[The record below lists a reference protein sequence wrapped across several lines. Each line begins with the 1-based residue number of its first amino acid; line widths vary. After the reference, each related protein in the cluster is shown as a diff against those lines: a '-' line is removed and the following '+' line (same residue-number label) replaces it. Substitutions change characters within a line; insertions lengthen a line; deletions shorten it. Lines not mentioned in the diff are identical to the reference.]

1 MMAKM
6 SNSRCMSDQ
15 DQTAVPAGVPPD
27 LATGWR
33 PADRSGFLQGVGA
46 RLRYAC
52 WNAPGTP
59 GGTPRGSVVVL
70 QGRAEFI
77 EKYGTE
83 VVPELLA
90 RGYAVF
96 AVDLRGQGL
105 SDRPLADYDKGHI
118 DDFATYVADLGLFL
132 DKVVAPAA
140 PRPILALSHSTSGTI
155 VLRYLAER
163 GVGPLSAAIF
173 VSPMTGLYRG
183 FLIRT
188 LLAVTSPFGLR
199 DEEFMVATGPYDPR
213 HRNFATNDVTTDER
227 RYRFTDQWF
236 KADPRLRLGGP
247 TIGWLRQALRSIDRL
262 ASPGVLER
270 IDLPVLV
277 VSASDDHVVDRAS
290 HGPTVTRIRNAQHV
304 VVDGARHEILME
316 TDALRA
322 QFWAAFDRLA
332 ARVA

>member
-6 SNSRCMSDQ
+6 SNSRCMKDQ
-15 DQTAVPAGVPPD
+15 HDTAAPAGVPAN
-27 LATGWR
+27 LAATWR
-33 PADRSGFLQGVGA
+33 PADRYGFLEGAGA

-52 WNAPGTP
+52 WNTSA
-59 GGTPRGSVVVL
+59 TPRGTAVVL

-83 VVPELLA
+83 TVGELLA
-90 RGYAVF
+90 RGFSVF

-105 SDRPLADYDKGHI
+105 SDRPLANHDKGHI
-118 DDFATYVADLGLFL
+118 DDFATYVADLQLFL
-132 DKVVAPAA
+132 DKVVTPAA
-140 PRPILALSHSTSGTI
+140 PRPILALSHSTSGNI

-163 GVGPLSAAIF
+163 GAGPLAAAVF
-173 VSPMTGLYRG
+173 VSPMTGLCRA

-188 LLAVTSPFGLR
+188 ILAITSPFGLR
-199 DEEFMVATGPYDPR
+199 DEEYMLATGPYDPK
-213 HRNFATNDVTTDER
+213 HRNFATNDVTSDER

-247 TIGWLRQALRSIDRL
+247 TIGWLRQGLRSIDLL

-270 IDLPVLV
+270 IDLPVLL
-277 VSASDDHVVDRAS
+277 VSAGDDHVVDRAS
-290 HGPTVTRIRNAQHV
+290 HGPAVARMRNAQHV

-316 TDALRA
+316 TDARRA

-332 ARVA
+332 ARIA

>member
-6 SNSRCMSDQ
+6 SNSGCMTDP
-15 DQTAVPAGVPPD
+15 DHTAAPAGVPPD
-27 LATGWR
+27 LAASWR
-33 PADRSGFLQGVGA
+33 PADRYGFLQGAGT

-52 WNAPGTP
+52 WNTP
-59 GGTPRGSVVVL
+59 GTPRGSIVVL

-83 VVPELLA
+83 VVPELLD
-90 RGYAVF
+90 RGFTVF

-105 SDRPLADYDKGHI
+105 SDRPLADHDKGHV
-118 DDFATYVADLGLFL
+118 DDFATYVADLRLFL
-132 DKVVAPAA
+132 DKIIAPTA
-140 PRPILALSHSTSGTI
+140 PRPILALSHSTSGNI
-155 VLRYLAER
+155 LLRSLAEQ
-163 GVGPLSAAIF
+163 GAGPLSAAAF
-173 VSPMTGLYRG
+173 VSPMTGLCRA

-188 LLAVTSPFGLR
+188 LLAVTSPFGRR
-199 DEEFMVATGPYDPR
+199 DEAYMLATGPYDPR
-213 HRNFATNDVTTDER
+213 HRNFATNDVTADER

-236 KADPRLRLGGP
+236 KSDPRLSLGGP
-247 TIGWLRQALRSIDRL
+247 TIGWLRQGLRSIDRL
-262 ASPGVLER
+262 VSPGVLER

-277 VSASDDHVVDRAS
+277 VSAGDDHVVDPTS
-290 HGPTVTRIRNAQHV
+290 HGPAVARMRDAQHV

-316 TDALRA
+316 TDARRA